1 MSEAVDDSEVS
12 KASSVVSGGECCK
25 KSTTA
30 YLQAVPEENNMTS
43 FHIPE
48 SNASDITESSSH
60 YHRKGKPVQAQLYVL
75 DCSRPCFR
83 LAFKPTDKDRSALR

>member
-25 KSTTA
+25 KSTSAATTA

-60 YHRKGKPVQAQLYVL
+60 YHRKGKTFCQSDQLYL
-75 DCSRPCFR
+75 T
-83 LAFKPTDKDRSALR
+83 AALFQTGLQTN